1 MDCPFNPAN
10 GAVQTAGSAVGHV
23 FGADG
28 GTISE
33 GDAAGAE
40 GGPVHP
46 PGRDGN
52 LQALVS
58 VLVKSWVN
66 GRIWIPILYL

>member
-28 GTISE
+28 RAIGK
-33 GDAAGAE
+33 GDAAGGE

-46 PGRDGN
+46 PDRYGN
-52 LQALVS
+52 L
-58 VLVKSWVN
+58 
-66 GRIWIPILYL
+66 